1 MSAVHNYGRNDGR
14 WIGMILP
21 FESQK
26 EQLTGKSR
34 GIRYRVAIMGV
45 TPFAEGEIKD
55 EDITFALVKLV
66 GGSGGGGTFETCKYS
81 PGDAVTGYYLD
92 DERQQ
97 PVIDGCFGR
106 TRGIRYGS
114 GRFDAKTGFVGD
126 IVPLNLMGRQEF
138 NEQDLPCTPKAKPS
152 ADKSQNRSQPFG
164 AIGDLGLGIPGV
176 NSFALPADNRSVT
189 GNTSSSTFG
198 NLAQPAAPN
207 LGDLL

>member
-1 MSAVHNYGRNDGR
+1 MSAVHSYGRNDGR

-45 TPFAEGEIKD
+45 TPFAEGEIKN

-66 GGSGGGGTFETCKYS
+66 GGSGGGGTFNTVKYS

-106 TRGIRYGS
+106 TSGIKYGS
-114 GRFDAKTGFVGD
+114 GRFDAKSGFVGK
-126 IVPLNLMGRQEF
+126 IVPLNLMGRQES
-138 NEQDLPCTPKAKPS
+138 NEQDSPCTPKARSS
-152 ADKSQNRSQPFG
+152 ADKSSLRSKPTDTMTNIGVNNSDPKINAFPPPPPPITQDLPVSEQVFG
-164 AIGDLGLGIPGV
+164 TPGV
-176 NSFALPADNRSVT
+176 GGL
-189 GNTSSSTFG
+189 
-198 NLAQPAAPN
+198 Q
-207 LGDLL
+207 